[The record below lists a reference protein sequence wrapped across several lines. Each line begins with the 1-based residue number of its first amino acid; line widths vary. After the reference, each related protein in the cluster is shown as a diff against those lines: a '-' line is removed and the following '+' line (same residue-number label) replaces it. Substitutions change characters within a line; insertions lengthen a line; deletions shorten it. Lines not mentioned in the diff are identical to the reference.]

1 MSKPTIVL
9 GASPNPERYAY
20 KAALKLQQYGHAVI
34 AIGKREGQ
42 MGAVT
47 IMRQLPQL
55 PLNPTIHTITLYLNA
70 QNQTE
75 FYPFILSVKPKRIIF
90 NPGTENPE
98 LEKIALQNGI
108 VPVIAC
114 TLVMLAT
121 GEF

>member
-47 IMRQLPQL
+47 IMITPTTIKPYYTHHYTLP
-55 PLNPTIHTITLYLNA
+55 
-70 QNQTE
+70 
-75 FYPFILSVKPKRIIF
+75 
-90 NPGTENPE
+90 
-98 LEKIALQNGI
+98 
-108 VPVIAC
+108 
-114 TLVMLAT
+114 
-121 GEF
+121 